1 MNIEKLLEDILLA
14 RKQKLIERVRP
25 NDLKLVMNNGT
36 HKALI
41 KWYQETMTYPITSLI
56 IDKKEYPL
64 NRLYGMDIEIEDI
77 KEDFKVEVLV

>member
-1 MNIEKLLEDILLA
+1 MA

-41 KWYQETMTYPITSLI
+41 KWYQTVMTYPITSLI

-64 NRLYGMDIEIEDI
+64 IRLYGMDIEIEDI
-77 KEDFKVEVLV
+77 KEDFKVEVLG